1 MLSLYSFFSVV
12 MAVMMYFMPESP
24 FYLVS
29 QGKVK
34 EAEKSLQFLRRS
46 DEVQTFLRANPTKLV
61 LFVIPFLSSFSA

>member
-1 MLSLYSFFSVV
+1 
-12 MAVMMYFMPESP
+12 MAVLMYFMPESP

-46 DEVQTFLRANPTKLV
+46 DEVIQTFLRANPIKLV
-61 LFVIPFLSSFSA
+61 LYVIPYLSSFCA

>member
-1 MLSLYSFFSVV
+1 

-29 QGKVK
+29 QGKVS

-46 DEVQTFLRANPTKLV
+46 DEVIQTFPTANPIKLV
-61 LFVIPFLSSFSA
+61 LYVIPYLSSFCA